1 MILFVEVRLF
11 LSVVTIRRPDLVALM
26 SLRQLIALVVDVFLM
41 FLRVMFMFCVLVLM
55 FILVCL
61 IRRLLLLVCILMS
74 MIFGVVLV
82 PFLPDAVTLVFLI
95 LFVKMLSS
103 SVSVRLGVRVFRL
116 LLRMVATILLMV
128 VVLG

>member
-1 MILFVEVRLF
+1 MEVRLF

-41 FLRVMFMFCVLVLM
+41 FLWVMFMFCVLVLM

-103 SVSVRLGVRVFRL
+103 SVSVRLGVRLFRL
-116 LLRMVATILLMV
+116 LLRMVGTILLMV

>member
-1 MILFVEVRLF
+1 MEEVRLF

-116 LLRMVATILLMV
+116 LLRMVAILLMV